1 MCSIRFRAEL
11 CRTVD
16 LEGRRWEALIERT
29 NLSQQAWM
37 YSTFEMIRNVLPLAC
52 MVSFHTLK
60 AVILML
66 LSTGSAKSVS
76 LPFYRNR
83 SLELFYLYPDNAPT
97 IMFSIFSDM
106 EISEV
111 LIPRNI
117 YFFWACHLKE
127 YDHLLFCLVFL
138 HSSILL
144 HYTFY
149 KISHDWL
156 RKCFLG
162 HHC

>member
-1 MCSIRFRAEL
+1 
-11 CRTVD
+11 
-16 LEGRRWEALIERT
+16 
-29 NLSQQAWM
+29 
-37 YSTFEMIRNVLPLAC
+37 MIRNVLPLAC
-52 MVSFHTLK
+52 IVSFHALK

-106 EISEV
+106 EISEM

-117 YFFWACHLKE
+117 HKSDFFLFFLNIQAVFE
-127 YDHLLFCLVFL
+127 YIMFL
-138 HSSILL
+138 SIL
-144 HYTFY
+144 
-149 KISHDWL
+149 ISTIADSKPLTRSIKHQCLSPPAAFWETT
-156 RKCFLG
+156 
-162 HHC
+162 HNIQ